1 MKKALGLGTL
11 AAVTPAPAAAAA
23 AAAAARASAAITL
36 GGGAAPA
43 TYAVACLR
51 TRPVELA
58 AGSPGW
64 G

>member
-1 MKKALGLGTL
+1 M
-11 AAVTPAPAAAAA
+11 AAGTPAPAAAA

-43 TYAVACLR
+43 TYVVACLR

-58 AGSPGW
+58 ASSPGW